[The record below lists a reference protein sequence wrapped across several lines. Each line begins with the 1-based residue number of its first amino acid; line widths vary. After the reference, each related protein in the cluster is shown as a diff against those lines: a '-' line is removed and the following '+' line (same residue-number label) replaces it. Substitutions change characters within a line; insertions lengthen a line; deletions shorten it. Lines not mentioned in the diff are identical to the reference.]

1 MKRKNKKRKPKM
13 LTKRRKRKRKPEN
26 HRMIQTIKMLKQ
38 TKTTKRME
46 ILKVGMLIEEM
57 MEKRQMK
64 ILLMMRMT
72 KLR

>member
-1 MKRKNKKRKPKM
+1 MKRKNKKRRPKM

-72 KLR
+72 KQR